1 MQCTSA
7 QRGTSITA
15 LCVVLC
21 EAAVHRTDAGCCH
34 VLQEAVTLARGLP
47 DAERAARRL
56 AEEAYNRGSNDNISC
71 VVIKFNF

>member
-1 MQCTSA
+1 
-7 QRGTSITA
+7 
-15 LCVVLC
+15 
-21 EAAVHRTDAGCCH
+21 

-56 AEEAYNRGSNDNISC
+56 AEEAYSRGSNDNISC